1 MKLEWRACLKIGGS
15 VFLLYLCIHYW
26 SVAAE
31 LIAALV
37 SAAMPLII
45 GAMVAYLLN
54 ILMSAYE
61 RWFFPNSSGKAVR
74 KLRRPV
80 CLVGAILTLVAI
92 VVLVVWLVLPQL
104 VSCVQLI
111 LAEAPGF
118 MRDLLARVEQWGVIP
133 ENIIDLLESI
143 DWQSRISQ
151 IVSGVSDVVGVVFS
165 AVSSVFSGIV
175 TGLLAV
181 IFSVYLLTGK
191 ERLKGQWDRVTARYL
206 PQVWRDRL
214 QYVLET
220 LDDCF
225 HKYIVGQC
233 MEAVVLGVLC
243 MIGMGI
249 LRLPY
254 APMVGALMAFT
265 ALIPVAGAWIG
276 AGVGAFMILTVS
288 PVQALV
294 FLIFIV
300 ILQQLENN
308 LIYPK
313 VVGTSIGLPGIWV
326 LAAVTVG
333 GGLLGVG
340 GMLLGVP
347 ITAAVY
353 RIVGDDVRRKES
365 KAKDAPAAEEQKE
378 QEHE

>member
-1 MKLEWRACLKIGGS
+1 
-15 VFLLYLCIHYW
+15 
-26 SVAAE
+26 
-31 LIAALV
+31 
-37 SAAMPLII
+37 
-45 GAMVAYLLN
+45 
-54 ILMSAYE
+54 
-61 RWFFPNSSGKAVR
+61 
-74 KLRRPV
+74 
-80 CLVGAILTLVAI
+80 
-92 VVLVVWLVLPQL
+92 
-104 VSCVQLI
+104 
-111 LAEAPGF
+111 

-353 RIVGDDVRRKES
+353 RIVGDDVRRKEP
-365 KAKDAPAAEEQKE
+365 KAEEAPAAEEQKE